1 MGNFVEGFVVGVLV
15 DVVTE
20 LFVALFA
27 FCDHTETE
35 KEISSNANEAD
46 SFSQASQPSLT
57 AMRHE

>member
-1 MGNFVEGFVVGVLV
+1 MVVL
-15 DVVTE
+15 TK

-27 FCDHTETE
+27 FCDHTKTE
-35 KEISSNANEAD
+35 KKEISSNANEAD

>member
-1 MGNFVEGFVVGVLV
+1 MAVL
-15 DVVTE
+15 TE
-20 LFVALFA
+20 LLVALFA